1 MVERSTGAQPSGP
14 RAAEPHD
21 GGEVTLRQLYLT
33 FKAGL
38 WLIVVVGLV
47 CGVAA
52 FLIAGAAGPRYVSA
66 ATVTVTPPA
75 VGVTSLTGLDVSVPA
90 TLDFEAYR
98 AIAFDP
104 ELLRSLDRPEG
115 TDPVALLGYIDLVSR
130 TPASQVRGHVTVDHV
145 VTGGASGFTKEDAV
159 RLANAWAEAT
169 VSAVTAFLTAP
180 VDDAI
185 DSVTAEIATR
195 TAEFDAASAA
205 WAEFLGVDERRSLN
219 ERLDALT
226 RLDSVQRTRLAM
238 LEGAVAAADARTEA
252 LQAALEQGSTGS
264 SQTAT
269 QLVAD
274 QLAVLLGERAALQA
288 ERDHLATVVQQTAGD
303 ASELRARLTDLE
315 SRAASL
321 QRDLAAASM
330 TFYRIAP
337 AGPSLQLQRD
347 LASRSALVAVAAA
360 EPLMP
365 EPRGRVVAAV
375 AAAAV
380 GALFTTLFVFL
391 RAAVREPER

>member
-1 MVERSTGAQPSGP
+1 MAEPSTGGGGARVTSPP
-14 RAAEPHD
+14 Y

-38 WLIVVVGLV
+38 WLIVLVGLV

-52 FLIAGAAGPRYVSA
+52 FLFVGAAGPRYVST
-66 ATVTVTPPA
+66 ATVTVTPPT
-75 VGVTSLTGLDVSVPA
+75 VGVTTLTGLDVSVPA
-90 TLDFEAYR
+90 TLDFDAYR

-104 ELLRSLDRPEG
+104 ELIRGLDRPEG
-115 TDPVALLGYIDLVSR
+115 IDAVALLGHLELVSR

-145 VTGGASGFTKEDAV
+145 VTGGASGITREDAASI
-159 RLANAWAEAT
+159 ANAWAAAT
-169 VSAVTAFLTAP
+169 VAAVTTFLTAP

-185 DSVTAEIATR
+185 DAVTTEIAAR
-195 TAEFDAASAA
+195 TSDFDAASAA
-205 WAEFLGVDERRSLN
+205 WAEFLGRDDRRSLN

-226 RLDSVQRTRLAM
+226 RLDGVQRTRLAM
-238 LEGAVAAADARTEA
+238 LEGAVAAADARTAA
-252 LQAALEQGSTGS
+252 LQAALEQGAPGS
-264 SQTAT
+264 SETAT

-288 ERDHLATVVQQTAGD
+288 ERDHLSTVVEQTAGD
-303 ASELRARLTDLE
+303 TSELRGRLTELE
-315 SRAASL
+315 DTAASL

-337 AGPSLQLQRD
+337 AGPSLNLQRD
-347 LASRSALVAVAAA
+347 LAARSALVAVPAA
-360 EPLMP
+360 EALMP
-365 EPRGRVVAAV
+365 EPRGRLVATV